1 MHAPDQLFRENAQQ
15 AESFLKAIANGHR
28 LMILC
33 ELKDRELCV
42 GELQEILGAS
52 QSTLS
57 QHLARLREDE
67 LVKTR
72 RDAQTIYYS
81 LSNPNVTRIINL
93 LYDIFCSKNC
103 PSTNQE
109 SRNKKNKYLPVK
121 NRRLAS

>member
-1 MHAPDQLFRENAQQ
+1 MHADIQLFKENARQ

-42 GELQEILGAS
+42 GQLQEILGAS

-72 RDAQTIYYS
+72 RVAQTIYYS
-81 LSNPNVTRIINL
+81 LSDPNVTRVINL
-93 LYDIFCSKNC
+93 LYDIFCSNSC
-103 PSTNQE
+103 PSNGRE
-109 SRNKKNKYLPVK
+109 SKANRNKIITEK